1 MYSRLIYIYSLFK
14 CINTF
19 AATVQFSIRIKLMAS
34 MMCSRGWLY
43 RYSATISIT
52 VIKWPKKLA
61 STSTFLFFIRCSCSR
76 SFHSFFQRFI
86 AYGWLT
92 HSSLIL
98 FHVQQKKDSTP
109 PVCVSIQIHSKT
121 KLFGIFCFCPFVY
134 FGVNSIEYFQ
144 FKVHLMYVCMLANK
158 NEQCIGVCACNI
170 F

>member
-76 SFHSFFQRFI
+76 SFHSFFSTFYCLRLAHTLVIDFVSRSAEKRQHT
-86 AYGWLT
+86 ASVCEY
-92 HSSLIL
+92 SNSLKNKTFWHFLLLSVCL
-98 FHVQQKKDSTP
+98 FRRELNRIFPVQSALD
-109 PVCVSIQIHSKT
+109 VC
-121 KLFGIFCFCPFVY
+121 
-134 FGVNSIEYFQ
+134 
-144 FKVHLMYVCMLANK
+144 MYVS
-158 NEQCIGVCACNI
+158 
-170 F
+170 